1 MKKIGHMRGR
11 EDFGIFEPEADDR
24 LFVEGGRGS
33 ALRVISEG
41 KYLCSTDK
49 LFYPSLG
56 GVTLCGGIENPP
68 PPRGRWILRSL
79 AVFVINPRWVAANIA
94 SVLRLEDGENGP
106 IELSPISDIDEAVR
120 IIRRERPDYQWM
132 REYDAWGVPGYEF
145 GPENWLL
152 F

>member
-1 MKKIGHMRGR
+1 MKQIGHMR
-11 EDFGIFEPEADDR
+11 DSKDLGIFEPEADDR
-24 LFVEGGRGS
+24 IFVEGGRGS
-33 ALRVISEG
+33 ALRVISKG

-79 AVFVINPRWVAANIA
+79 AVFVIDPRWVAANIA

-106 IELSPISDIDEAVR
+106 IELAPISDVDEAVR
-120 IIRRERPDYQWM
+120 IIREELPDYQWM
-132 REYDAWGVPGYEF
+132 PRFNAWGVPGYEF
-145 GPENWLL
+145 GPERREL